1 MIKNSFFVRF
11 RGGNSLRHLQFGVI
25 GAGLAAAFA
34 TAVAVAVVPEQNNI
48 TQHTIVEALNIAQP
62 QVLDHSGEV
71 FFSETKIQ
79 RGDTLGNLLARMNIN
94 DPEAVSFLLN
104 SKDTHA
110 IRDEFIAGRSISANA
125 SGQGKLLNLH
135 FPLSNRE
142 TALTVKRDANGFSAA
157 EIAERPE
164 VHVTTKM
171 GTIETSLFGAT
182 DSANIPDSI
191 AIQMAEIFSSEID
204 FHSDLR
210 KGDRFIVSYEMR
222 YSGGQA
228 TQSGRILAAEFIND
242 EKRHQAIW
250 FERNGKQ
257 GEYLAPDGKPL
268 KKTFLRSPLEFSRVS
283 SGFSMRFHP
292 ILKTW
297 RAHQGVD
304 YAAPTGTP
312 IRATANATVHFVGKQ
327 NGYGNTIILRHDEKH
342 STLYAHLSKFKT
354 GLRVGQRISQG
365 DTIGYVGQTGWAT
378 GPHLHY
384 EFKIHGK
391 PVNPLSI
398 TLPIANTALDQ
409 VQLSLFKKNSQERL
423 ALLQRLGES
432 NTTYI
437 D

>member
-1 MIKNSFFVRF
+1 MIHNSFFARF
-11 RGGNSLRHLQFGVI
+11 REGASLRHLQLSVI

-34 TAVAVAVVPEQNNI
+34 TAVAVVPEQNAV
-48 TQHTIVEALNIAQP
+48 TQHTIIEALDIAQP
-62 QVLDHSGEV
+62 LILDHSGDV
-71 FFSETKIQ
+71 FFSETRIQ
-79 RGDTLGNLLARMNIN
+79 RGDTLGSLLSRMNIN
-94 DPEAVSFLLN
+94 DQEAVSFLLN
-104 SKDTHA
+104 AKETQALRS
-110 IRDEFIAGRSISANA
+110 EFIAGRSISAHA

-135 FPLSNRE
+135 FPLSDKE
-142 TALTVKRDANGFSAA
+142 TALVVKRGSPGFSAA
-157 EIAERPE
+157 EVAERPE
-164 VHVTTKM
+164 VHITTKM

-182 DSANIPDSI
+182 DSANIPDNI

-210 KGDRFIVSYEMR
+210 KGDRFVVSYEMR

-242 EKRHQAIW
+242 GRRHQAIW
-250 FERNGKQ
+250 HERNGKQ
-257 GEYLAPDGKPL
+257 GEYLTPDGKPL

-312 IRATANATVHFVGKQ
+312 VRATANATVHFVGSQ
-327 NGYGNTIILRHDEKH
+327 NGYGNTIVLRHDEKH
-342 STLYAHLSKFKT
+342 STLYAHLSRFKA
-354 GLRVGQRISQG
+354 GLRTGQRINQG

-391 PVNPLSI
+391 PVNPLSV
-398 TLPIANTALDQ
+398 TLPIANTPLDQ
-409 VQLSLFKKNSQERL
+409 TQLSLFKKNSQERL
-423 ALLQRLGES
+423 ALLQRLGEA